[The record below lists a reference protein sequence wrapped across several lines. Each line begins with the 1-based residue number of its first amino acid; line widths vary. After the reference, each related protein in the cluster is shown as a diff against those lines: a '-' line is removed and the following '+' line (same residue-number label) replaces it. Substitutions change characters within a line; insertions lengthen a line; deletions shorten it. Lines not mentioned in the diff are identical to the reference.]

1 MRREGEDRGFEGE
14 GKGFNVSL
22 WTLRWYGKTSSAM
35 ITINV
40 GSHLYP
46 KNLVLHLGNQLNF
59 SVEGLNDQVFGRW
72 LSANE
77 SVIYV
82 DMISGKDEAIR
93 EVIFKNSSLK
103 LQTAVTVLKGTIVFI
118 DDPKEMLTN
127 VPIPAKG
134 FSFPV
139 RFGFVN
145 WPFCLDS
152 N

>member
-35 ITINV
+35 ITIN
-40 GSHLYP
+40 
-46 KNLVLHLGNQLNF
+46 
-59 SVEGLNDQVFGRW
+59 GLNDQVFGRW